1 MGNSFIDILN
11 INNEFIDR
19 YKEQSNEA
27 IDVIIP
33 LLNSNEFF
41 ETNLINWYRQIPIRN
56 LIIGDGGS
64 KDESLEILSNFP
76 RVTILNQSNLKSL
89 GGSIK
94 HMISEVT
101 SDFFI
106 YLHSDVT
113 LPDGWFDIMWKNRKE
128 YDWFECNRKYI
139 AAITYSVESQIK
151 SRKTA
156 NFRPLSGS
164 QFGNKRAFENILD
177 SLDDDYLYR
186 QEDIIFADLLK
197 QAGFKYGCIE
207 ETFHW
212 HQLTNK
218 RGDLEPN
225 YKSISTEKF
234 TDQAWEI
241 ETWTKHLK
249 GLIKYSVPKESYH
262 TWHFDY
268 SLHRLRSLKSIPPD
282 LKLFI
287 LENNPEWAKIYRLS
301 YFRSFLRGARKVL
314 QIILNRDFY

>member
-1 MGNSFIDILN
+1 MSDKFLDILD
-11 INNEFIDR
+11 IKQEFKDLF
-19 YKEQSNEA
+19 EENVNQA
-27 IDVIIP
+27 VDVVIP

-56 LIIGDGGS
+56 LIIGDGGCTDS
-64 KDESLEILSNFP
+64 SLEILSNFP
-76 RVTILNQSNLKSL
+76 RVNILNQSNLESL

-94 HMISEVT
+94 GMISEVT

-113 LPDGWFDIMWKNRKE
+113 LPDGWFDAMWKNRSN

-139 AAITYSVESQIK
+139 TAITYSSEKQIK
-151 SRKTA
+151 NRATD

-164 QFGNKRAFENILD
+164 QFGRKKAFEDILATI
-177 SLDDDYLYR
+177 DDDFLYR
-186 QEDIIFADLLK
+186 QEDIIFADVLK
-197 QAGFKYGCIE
+197 QAGFKYGCVE
-207 ETFHW
+207 ETHHW

-218 RGDLEPN
+218 RGELEPN

-234 TDQAWEI
+234 ADPAWEI

-249 GLIKYSVPKESYH
+249 GLIKYSIPIESYH
-262 TWHFDY
+262 KWHFDY
-268 SLHRLRSLKSIPPD
+268 ALHKLRSLKSIPPD

-287 LENNPEWAKIYRLS
+287 HQNNPEWSKIHR
-301 YFRSFLRGARKVL
+301 FSFLRSTLRGIKK
-314 QIILNRDFY
+314 IINILRFKEYY